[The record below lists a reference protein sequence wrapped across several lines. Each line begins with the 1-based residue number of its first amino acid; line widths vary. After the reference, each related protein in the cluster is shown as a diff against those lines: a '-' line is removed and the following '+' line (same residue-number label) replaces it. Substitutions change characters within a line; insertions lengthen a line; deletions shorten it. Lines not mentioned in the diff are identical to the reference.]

1 MLPWFVDPM
10 KKTCFC
16 ERMFFFEVVIV
27 MVEDKKIQYKRYS
40 VSKISSMH
48 YMEWTGAMLPAVF
61 EELDLVC
68 IFSVFFFFSLSF
80 SLGKGSA
87 LPKLCGGL
95 QPPSRPGF
103 YRPGLTY

>member
-1 MLPWFVDPM
+1 
-10 KKTCFC
+10 
-16 ERMFFFEVVIV
+16 

-87 LPKLCGGL
+87 LPKLCGRL
-95 QPPSRPGF
+95 QSPSRPGF

>member
-1 MLPWFVDPM
+1 
-10 KKTCFC
+10 
-16 ERMFFFEVVIV
+16 

-48 YMEWTGAMLPAVF
+48 YMEWTGAILPAVF

-68 IFSVFFFFSLSF
+68 IFSVFFLFSLSF

-87 LPKLCGGL
+87 LPKLCGDFSPPADPVSTGL
-95 QPPSRPGF
+95 V
-103 YRPGLTY
+103 